1 MQISTRQSISSQDVL
16 HLRLRLLDHILDMFK
31 DHYRRC
37 QPSSWQ
43 KVLFDNDNRVGDRVT
58 REAFSLFWDAMI
70 GTLFI
75 SQGGEIHL
83 PSITPCRNS
92 EAWEILENTLQ
103 LESDYETL
111 VIDFFNSLGEQQQ
124 DLLTSPFNNK
134 NIDRLQRY
142 IERQRQECLDL
153 LREFN
158 VPSVPANDMRSTM
171 INIARH
177 TLLEIPSATINPMQA
192 GFFYHPGS
200 TFDSVTEEMV
210 FSWYRELHLPLF
222 EEICSLFSWNPQT
235 AVKGSSRSCLPFPGN
250 IEPMKTFYD
259 ASLVIVMGLP
269 MREVITSQ

>member
-1 MQISTRQSISSQDVL
+1 MQISTRQSTSSQDVL
-16 HLRLRLLDHILDMFK
+16 HLRSRLPDHILDMFK

-43 KVLFDNDNRVGDRVT
+43 KVLFDNDNRVGDRAT
-58 REAFSLFWDAMI
+58 REAFSLFWDAVI

-92 EAWEILENTLQ
+92 EAWEILGNTLQ

-153 LREFN
+153 LTEFN

-192 GFFYHPGS
+192 GFFITLAVPLMALQKRWYSPGTVS
-200 TFDSVTEEMV
+200 CTF
-210 FSWYRELHLPLF
+210 P
-222 EEICSLFSWNPQT
+222 SLKRS
-235 AVKGSSRSCLPFPGN
+235 AVSSAGIHRRQRKGLQGLVCLSQATSS
-250 IEPMKTFYD
+250 
-259 ASLVIVMGLP
+259 
-269 MREVITSQ
+269 Q